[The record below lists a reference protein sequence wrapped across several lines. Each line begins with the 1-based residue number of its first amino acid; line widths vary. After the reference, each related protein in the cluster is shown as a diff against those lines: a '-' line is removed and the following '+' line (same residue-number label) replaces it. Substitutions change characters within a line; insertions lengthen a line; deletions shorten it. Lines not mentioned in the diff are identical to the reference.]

1 MNSHHPPEPPPP
13 ATANKYTAP
22 TNGIAVASVGM
33 GFFSLIVFF
42 WHPFS
47 TVLAAVGFLLGVI
60 SLSIGLR
67 GGLRNENLALIG
79 TLICGA
85 SLGIVLTLNQFLR
98 YVQWDTFPWNW

>member
-1 MNSHHPPEPPPP
+1 TETPPP

-22 TNGIAVASVGM
+22 TNGIAVASVSL
-33 GFFSLIVFF
+33 GFFSMVVFF

-47 TVLAAVGFLLGVI
+47 TVLAAVGFLLGVG
-60 SLSIGLR
+60 SLVAGLR

-79 TLICGA
+79 TLICA
-85 SLGIVLTLNQFLR
+85 TSLGLVRPPTQVRR

>member
-1 MNSHHPPEPPPP
+1 MDHRPTEAPPP
-13 ATANKYTAP
+13 ATANRYTAP
-22 TNGIAVASVGM
+22 TNGLPVASVGM

-47 TVLAAVGFLLGVI
+47 TVLASVGLLLGVI
-60 SLSIGLR
+60 SLAAGIR

-79 TLICGA
+79 TLICGT

-98 YVQWDTFPWNW
+98 YVQWDTMPWYW